1 MPHLGVA
8 EPVLVRDVVGDPG
21 LTARLA
27 PGASGLEA
35 ELLAPAEDKYKPV
48 LTTVQ
53 VYTHTWP

>member
-8 EPVLVRDVVGDPG
+8 EPVLVRDVVGDSG
-21 LTARLA
+21 LTAGLA

-53 VYTHTWP
+53 VYTRTWP

>member
-35 ELLAPAEDKYKPV
+35 ELLAPAEEKI
-48 LTTVQ
+48 
-53 VYTHTWP
+53 